1 VGGPAWKHPLA
12 NILIENTVKIF
23 DDSYNH
29 VYFYS
34 YQTLIVLE
42 LSSNQI
48 HDQGVES
55 LATVMEKNIVNS
67 DLY

>member
-1 VGGPAWKHPLA
+1 M
-12 NILIENTVKIF
+12 IL
-23 DDSYNH
+23 NH
-29 VYFYS
+29 IYLYS

-48 HDQGVES
+48 HDQGVEN
-55 LATVMEKNIVNS
+55 LATVMEKNTVNS

>member
-1 VGGPAWKHPLA
+1 M
-12 NILIENTVKIF
+12 ILN
-23 DDSYNH
+23 N
-29 VYFYS
+29 VYLYS

-55 LATVMEKNIVNS
+55 LATVMEKNTVNS